1 MGISVK
7 PSRRAAVALTVAPG
21 SGKRCEEA
29 LARGKIRLQD
39 IGVSNVRVRYTV
51 AGGILIEVTG
61 EESPAKAD
69 NLAAK
74 LKEIFP
80 EDEDIRVTRPTK
92 RTELRISGLDG

>member
-7 PSRRAAVALTVAPG
+7 PSRRATVALTVAPG
-21 SGKRCEEA
+21 SGKWCDDA
-29 LARGKIRLQD
+29 LASARGKIRLQD

-74 LKEIFP
+74 LIKTFQ
-80 EDEDIRVTRPTK
+80 EDIRVTRPTNDH
-92 RTELRISGLDG
+92 S